1 MTPVLK
7 TLRSRI
13 ALLLIAANLPVI
25 LLAVWIGVRD
35 FREADLVDRDRLVQ
49 AANLVAARAKGLAGE
64 NRLDEAARR
73 AVFQDGDSRAMIA
86 AAILDRDGEV
96 LAEDS
101 PASFGAAWLPTDGAP
116 RETLASDSRIRK
128 ARGADGRPYRYALT
142 PVPGSEAVAIAAAP
156 FDFMGRRQTQWLLLA
171 LGIPALMSLLCV
183 GLVLFGIE
191 RFVLKWLRALRVTA
205 EASQGDRMDVRAVDF
220 EKAPL
225 EIARLGEA
233 LDGMSGRIE
242 ERSRALKTALD
253 ERDRLLRELHHRVK
267 NNFQMIASLLALQR
281 QEAPQSLSA
290 VLRAPEDRV
299 RAMAAA
305 YKASYASGEIGH
317 VEVGELI
324 RDVALQ
330 ARDAVGERRFEVKIL
345 TPGPVG
351 EVDLD
356 RAVPLSLLV
365 MELLSA
371 AAAAG
376 GDATLSI
383 VPRPGRRLAL
393 IIESQNQNWLPTTGL
408 PLRLIRAYTEQ
419 IGSAVGE
426 WDQGRVEFEVALA
439 SEEPKIGMA
448 RSHTEKR

>member
-1 MTPVLK
+1 MFK

-25 LLAVWIGVRD
+25 VLAVWIGVRD
-35 FREADLVDRDRLVQ
+35 FRAADLVDRDRLVQ
-49 AANLVAARAKGLAGE
+49 AANLVAARTKGYETQGL
-64 NRLDEAARR
+64 LDEVARR

-86 AAILDRDGEV
+86 AAILNGRGEV
-96 LAEDS
+96 VAADS
-101 PASFGAAWLPTDGAP
+101 PKAFGEAWLPPDGLP
-116 RETLASDSRIRK
+116 REALASDLRIRK
-128 ARGADGRPYRYALT
+128 ARGADGRPYRYAMAT
-142 PVPGSEAVAIAAAP
+142 VPGGDATAIAAAP

-171 LGIPALMSLLCV
+171 LGLPALMSLLCI
-183 GLVLFGIE
+183 GFVLFGIE

-205 EASQGDRMDVRAVDF
+205 EASRGDRMDVRAVNFD
-220 EKAPL
+220 KAPL

-233 LDGMSGRIE
+233 LDAMSGRIE
-242 ERSRALKTALD
+242 ERSQALTAALG

-305 YKASYASGEIGH
+305 YKSSYASGEIGH
-317 VEVGELI
+317 VEVAELI

-330 ARDAVGERRFEVKIL
+330 ARDAAGGRRFEAKIL

-356 RAVPLSLLV
+356 KAVPLALLV

-383 VPRPGRRLAL
+383 VQRPDRRLAL
-393 IIESQNQNWLPTTGL
+393 IIESQNVNWLPTTGL

-419 IGSAVGE
+419 IGGAVGD

-448 RSHTEKR
+448 PSSGPKR